1 MVVTIVR
8 VVGIEEV
15 EDGWDKGGVWGYLGR
30 LKFVVDIR
38 LRFFVE
44 SLLARC

>member
-15 EDGWDKGGVWGYLGR
+15 EDGWDKGGAWGYLGR
-30 LKFVVDIR
+30 LKSAVDTR
-38 LRFFVE
+38 LRSLVE
-44 SLLARC
+44 SSLARC